1 MVELCSGIPPMENDD
16 YLGDVH
22 VRILRVSE
30 DLRKIQRTL
39 NFAAMEAPSNPE
51 LMENLNRL
59 PEMESLQILRSA
71 LDQMRHFL
79 WFYVQIMTN
88 ESESG
93 EHLRQLIRQR
103 ISEDTS
109 FSTENSILEK
119 YKQTTD
125 TVLLRHFSDAKNRK
139 PN

>member
-1 MVELCSGIPPMENDD
+1 MENDD

-22 VRILRVSE
+22 VRILRVTE

-93 EHLRQLIRQR
+93 EHLRQLIR
-103 ISEDTS
+103 
-109 FSTENSILEK
+109 
-119 YKQTTD
+119 
-125 TVLLRHFSDAKNRK
+125 
-139 PN
+139 

>member
-1 MVELCSGIPPMENDD
+1 MENDD

-22 VRILRVSE
+22 VRILRVTE
-30 DLRKIQRTL
+30 DLRKIQRAL

-88 ESESG
+88 ETESG
-93 EHLRQLIRQR
+93 EQLRQLIRQR
-103 ISEDTS
+103 ISEDSS
-109 FSTENSILEK
+109 FSTETTILEK

-125 TVLLRHFSDAKNRK
+125 AVLLRHFSDAKNRK